1 MSHAIRLDGM
11 VLTLTER
18 CNLRCQYCYVPVAR
32 GRTMTPEIAD
42 RAVDLLL
49 EHAADGGTLRLSFF
63 GGEPFLAADLMRRAV
78 ARARAGVRS
87 GQTVRVLTPT
97 NGLALSDNDLGW
109 CEREQIELAISIDGA
124 ADEGR
129 AYADG
134 QSCSRDLVAS
144 LPEILR
150 QLSPNTTL
158 ARMTVTPDNVDRL
171 CANLRALARLG
182 LQRIVYQPDFSTVWN
197 DVALAAWEREHQR
210 LTTWLV
216 GATSARKPVPDLP
229 AWRAIEARLLRG
241 ANRAGCGAGVRQV
254 AVTPDGVLVPCYRFA
269 YAERGQMELGDVSH
283 GLTNQPALDEF
294 DALDPDR
301 LRPEQG
307 ECASCSAHDGCT
319 HFCPALGWIALGDLR
334 AVPRTACLLMQAQV
348 AAVRGLVSGARQ
360 KPRAEATPRR
370 WAAAALLA
378 ATMTGA
384 SAASC
389 NGTTGLPSDDG
400 GKAETQQASAPD
412 GLAGGICPV
421 QVRAD
426 APVFTGG
433 GICPVMLVTPDAS
446 QDDTA
451 PIFGGGICAVAAPL
465 TVSPQTDADVTVPPI
480 GGIC

>member
-49 EHAADGGTLRLSFF
+49 ERAADGGALTLSFF
-63 GGEPFLAADLMRRAV
+63 GGEPFLAADLMRRTV
-78 ARARAGVRS
+78 ARARAGVRP
-87 GQTVRVLTPT
+87 GQSIRVLTPT
-97 NGLALSDNDLGW
+97 NGLALSDNDLAW

-124 ADEGR
+124 AEEGR

-134 QSCSRDLVAS
+134 QSCSCDLAAS
-144 LPEILR
+144 LPGILR
-150 QLSPNTTL
+150 RLSSSTTL
-158 ARMTVTPDNVDRL
+158 ARMTVTPDNVGRL
-171 CANLRALARLG
+171 CANLRAVARLG
-182 LQRIVYQPDFSTVWN
+182 LQRIVYQPDFSAAWN
-197 DVALAAWEREHQR
+197 DVSLAAWEREHRR

-216 GATSARKPVPDLP
+216 GAVSARKPIPDIP

-241 ANRAGCGAGVRQV
+241 AKRAGCGAGVRQI

-269 YAERGQMELGDVSH
+269 YADRGQMELGDVSH

-301 LRPEQG
+301 LRPELG
-307 ECASCSAHDGCT
+307 ECASCPAHDGCT

-334 AVPRTACLLMQAQV
+334 AVPRTACLLMQTQV
-348 AAVRGLVSGARQ
+348 AAVRGLVFGGARQ

-384 SAASC
+384 SATSC
-389 NGTTGLPSDDG
+389 NGTTSLPSDDG
-400 GKAETQQASAPD
+400 GKEETQQANAPD
-412 GLAGGICPV
+412 GFAGGICPV

-451 PIFGGGICAVAAPL
+451 PIFGGGICAVAAPD
-465 TVSPQTDADVTVPPI
+465 PQADADVPPV
-480 GGIC
+480 GGTCY